1 MAWEISRRDFKPY
14 APFTTAMKLLIPTT
28 EKVKGVSAKTFPEP
42 KDGELI
48 YGTFRTYGG
57 TEKVEN
63 GVITVIDTATID
75 TWYRPDI
82 TSDCRVYVCDS
93 KQTYEILG
101 TPEDILMRHQY
112 LQFKVRKIGGKP

>member
-28 EKVKGVSAKTFPEP
+28 EKVKGVSVKTFPEP

-93 KQTYEILG
+93 GQTYEILG

>member
-28 EKVKGVSAKTFPEP
+28 EKVKGVSVKTFPEP

-93 KQTYEILG
+93 EQTYEILG

-112 LQFKVRKIGGKP
+112 LQFQVRKIGGKP